1 MRFLFS
7 LLYSLRGGLYN
18 EKISRLQ
25 TTYVVYIQ
33 YYQLRR
39 HVDRLQR
46 DSIHKMKDV
55 RESKKKKGN
64 FSLLKRDIGSPEED
78 G

>member
-1 MRFLFS
+1 
-7 LLYSLRGGLYN
+7 
-18 EKISRLQ
+18 
-25 TTYVVYIQ
+25 
-33 YYQLRR
+33 LRR